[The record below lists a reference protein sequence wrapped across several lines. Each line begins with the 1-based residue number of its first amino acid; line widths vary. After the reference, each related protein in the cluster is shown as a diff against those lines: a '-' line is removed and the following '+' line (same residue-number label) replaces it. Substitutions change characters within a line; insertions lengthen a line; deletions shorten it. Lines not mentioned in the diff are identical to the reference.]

1 MIADVFLYTA
11 THGMSWQNPPRD
23 SSEFLELDSCRKS
36 FGSLPNFDCDEKG
49 FEGVK
54 LSERFAYIVRCI
66 CARQWDFRGRDSIY
80 MIVARIP
87 REGVGTLNI
96 TSLLSLSFFC
106 EPTRTPPST
115 IDCTNFHGSDRLW
128 HDEIL
133 KIGTATGA
141 IRRDIG
147 SRFFRVVRNTC
158 RQDERVRRSRSAG
171 ARQTKPVLRQPSR
184 LASTAKLWVT
194 SCVVAFVAISLAL
207 CIKLK
212 GIGSKHRPELLAN
225 EGIER
230 MVQSDEKETSH
241 VEAVKPLDEVEPVVS
256 FSKTSESQANL
267 HDEKLNADEPFYL
280 CRRPYK
286 RLYTRS
292 IWRGLGG
299 LTVFS
304 YEYYFEY
311 RPYPSSGF

>member
-87 REGVGTLNI
+87 REDVGSLNI
-96 TSLLSLSFFC
+96 TSLLSLPFFC

-115 IDCTNFHGSDRLW
+115 IDCTNFRGSDSLW
-128 HDEIL
+128 HYEIL
-133 KIGTATGA
+133 KIGTGAGA

-147 SRFFRVVRNTC
+147 SRFFRVVRNAY
-158 RQDERVRRSRSAG
+158 RQNESVRRSRSAG
-171 ARQTKPVLRQPSR
+171 VRQPKQVR
-184 LASTAKLWVT
+184 RQPFRFASTARMWVV
-194 SCVVAFVAISLAL
+194 CCMIAFVAITLAL
-207 CIKLK
+207 CLKLK
-212 GIGSKHRPELLAN
+212 VIGAKHRHDLLAN

-230 MVQSDEKETSH
+230 MVQSGEKEAPPVGT
-241 VEAVKPLDEVEPVVS
+241 VKPLGQVNPVEP
-256 FSKTSESQANL
+256 FSKVSKSQAIL
-267 HDEKLNADEPFYL
+267 HNEKLNEDEPFYL

-292 IWRGLGG
+292 IWYGFGG

-311 RPYPSSGF
+311 SNHSSGY

>member
-87 REGVGTLNI
+87 REDVGSLNI
-96 TSLLSLSFFC
+96 TSLLSLPFFC
-106 EPTRTPPST
+106 EPTRTPPAT
-115 IDCTNFHGSDRLW
+115 IDCTNFQGRDSLW

-147 SRFFRVVRNTC
+147 SRFFRVIRNTC
-158 RQDERVRRSRSAG
+158 RTGESVRRSSAAG
-171 ARQTKPVLRQPSR
+171 ARQPKSVRRQPFHF
-184 LASTAKLWVT
+184 ASTAKIWVT
-194 SCVVAFVAISLAL
+194 SCVVAFVAITLAL

-212 GIGSKHRPELLAN
+212 MIGSKHRLDLLVN

-230 MVQSDEKETSH
+230 MVQSGEKEASH
-241 VEAVKPLDEVEPVVS
+241 VETVKPLDQVRPVAF
-256 FSKTSESQANL
+256 FSKASKSPEIL
-267 HDEKLNADEPFYL
+267 HNEKLNEDEPFYL

-292 IWRGLGG
+292 IWYGFGG

-311 RPYPSSGF
+311 SNLSSGY

>member
-36 FGSLPNFDCDEKG
+36 FGNLPNFDCDEKG

-54 LSERFAYIVRCI
+54 LSERFAYLVRCI

-87 REGVGTLNI
+87 REDVGSLNI
-96 TSLLSLSFFC
+96 TSLLSLPFFC
-106 EPTRTPPST
+106 EPTRTPPSS
-115 IDCTNFHGSDRLW
+115 IDCSKFQGGDSLW
-128 HDEIL
+128 RDEIL
-133 KIGTATGA
+133 KIGTSTGA

-147 SRFFRVVRNTC
+147 SRFFRVVRNAS
-158 RQDERVRRSRSAG
+158 RQDGSVRRSSVTG
-171 ARQTKPVLRQPSR
+171 ARQPKSVRRQPFR
-184 LASTAKLWVT
+184 FASTARMWVV
-194 SCVVAFVAISLAL
+194 CCMIAFVAITLAL

-212 GIGSKHRPELLAN
+212 GVGSKHRHDLLAN

-230 MVQSDEKETSH
+230 MVQSGEKETSH

-256 FSKTSESQANL
+256 FSKTSKSQANL